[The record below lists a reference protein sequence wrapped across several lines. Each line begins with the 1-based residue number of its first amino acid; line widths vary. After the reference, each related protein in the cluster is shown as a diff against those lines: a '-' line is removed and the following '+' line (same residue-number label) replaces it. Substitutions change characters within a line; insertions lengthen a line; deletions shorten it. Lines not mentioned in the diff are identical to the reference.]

1 MVAGQMAHGRYW
13 APPRQCGH
21 YARENGY
28 CGHHQPAESAPE
40 APDVIDAGAS
50 AESAGG

>member
-28 CGHHQPAESAPE
+28 CGHYQLADHPVEPAPE
-40 APDVIDAGAS
+40 DDPGEA
-50 AESAGG
+50 